1 MSGKKVPFGVK
12 PTPQAPTAPTADQWV
27 ESRTAA
33 ETNKR
38 LTLDIPA
45 SLHTRIKATCAQRG
59 VKMADA
65 LRELL
70 EEKFPA

>member
-1 MSGKKVPFGVK
+1 MSGKKVTFGVK
-12 PTPQAPTAPTADQWV
+12 PTPQAPAAANADQWV
-27 ESRTAA
+27 ENRNT
-33 ETNKR
+33 ETTKR

-45 SLHTRIKATCAQRG
+45 SLHTRIKSTCALRG

-70 EEKFPA
+70 ETNFPA

>member
-1 MSGKKVPFGVK
+1 MSSKSVRIPTK

-27 ESRTAA
+27 ESRAA
-33 ETNKR
+33 PETNKR